1 MTADAAPGR
10 PGIHRRL
17 PVRAAVLLVAA
28 AAGLACTSHRSP
40 GSAPET
46 VTAAEQFDT
55 ALSARAGGDLASA
68 ASGLRAVRDRCSGE
82 PLGDQAFLLLVATGL
97 DPRYRDGAP
106 DSVAAQTARYLARDS
121 TSRWVEALTESLHL
135 VARDL
140 GDISGATGEA
150 AEPGTAT
157 GSGDCAARW
166 VPGAA
171 AGAGRGGPPAL
182 GGPSLRDR
190 IRALRTTADSLRAEV
205 ERLRELLKTSGP

>member
-1 MTADAAPGR
+1 MTADGAPER
-10 PGIHRRL
+10 PGIARWL
-17 PVRAAVLLVAA
+17 PVRVAVLLVAA
-28 AAGLACTSHRSP
+28 VAGVACASHRSP

-46 VTAAEQFDT
+46 VTAAEQFDA

-97 DPRYRDGAP
+97 DPRYRNGSP

-121 TSRWVEALTESLHL
+121 TSRWVEAMAESLHL

-140 GDISGATGEA
+140 GDVSGSTGEA
-150 AEPGTAT
+150 AGAAAGT

-171 AGAGRGGPPAL
+171 ADAGRGGPPAL
-182 GGPSLRDR
+182 GRPSLRDR

-205 ERLRELLKTSGP
+205 KRLRELLKTSRP